1 MSCDYHVTDP
11 RHSQA
16 SDALTDDS
24 EDVRMNS
31 VRLVWALALLN
42 QDK

>member
-1 MSCDYHVTDP
+1 VSCDYHVTGP
-11 RHSQA
+11 HSQA

-24 EDVRMNS
+24 EDVRTS
-31 VRLVWALALLN
+31 AVRLVWALALLY